1 MVNNF
6 KESDTWRIQLTMVM
20 IFMCPIETS
29 KDRVIHAKNDELDT
43 IILKATNE
51 VIERRFRSTSFSISS
66 KFRRINGRQRICL

>member
-6 KESDTWRIQLTMVM
+6 KKSDTWRIQLTMVM
-20 IFMCPIETS
+20 IFMCSIDTS

-51 VIERRFRSTSFSISS
+51 VIKRRF
-66 KFRRINGRQRICL
+66 